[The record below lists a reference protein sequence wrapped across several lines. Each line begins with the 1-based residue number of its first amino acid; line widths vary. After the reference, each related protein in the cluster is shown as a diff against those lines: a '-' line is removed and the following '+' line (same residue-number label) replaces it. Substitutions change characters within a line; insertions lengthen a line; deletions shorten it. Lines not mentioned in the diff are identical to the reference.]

1 MSRWGSE
8 RRARR
13 LLRWYPSRWRA
24 RYGDEFTQL
33 LIDDI
38 RDRPHSWHRTFD
50 VAQSGLAL
58 RLTRLPRPRMSPAA
72 ALVLLGISALLVV
85 YRPWA
90 TMNSAQAAR
99 ALEQRLS
106 SANGARALGL
116 GHTITDPYRC
126 THLGGPAPPGEPAWT
141 YLCVDAIPHS
151 GEGGFFVLTHWGRI
165 AKIEFAG

>member
-1 MSRWGSE
+1 MSRARAE

-13 LLRWYPSRWRA
+13 LLRWYPKRWRA

-38 RDRPHSWHRTFD
+38 SDRPRSWHRTAN
-50 VAQSGLAL
+50 VVQNGVAL
-58 RLTRLPRPRMSPAA
+58 RLTRLPRLSPAA
-72 ALVLLGISALLVV
+72 ALVLLGVSALLLV

-116 GHTITDPYRC
+116 GHTITDRYTC
-126 THLGGPAPPGEPAWT
+126 TPTGGPAPPGEPAWT
-141 YLCVDAIPHS
+141 YLCLDATKS
-151 GEGGFFVLTHWGRI
+151 QRGVGFFVLTQRGRI
-165 AKIEFAG
+165 AKIAPAG